1 MYQWC
6 STAIRSGVSMCFFWS
21 KICNSKLFSSLSDSE
36 NSKWAIRYVCAIKNA
51 LVRRT
56 IVKVSLAYCNDP
68 KNPFNYQ
75 FGVMKVFQNFFSA
88 LANTNCWF
96 AKSFFLH
103 SFRVHFAILRENRE
117 NEEFLRFPQLKTDCD
132 VIRRRG
138 ALFWK
143 AWDLT
148 NKFIPIMLLMDAL
161 NGSYGHFFTKKF
173 L

>member
-1 MYQWC
+1 MLYSHPKW
-6 STAIRSGVSMCFFWS
+6 GPYVFFWS

-56 IVKVSLAYCNDP
+56 IMKVSLTHCNDP
-68 KNPFNYQ
+68 KDLFNHK
-75 FGVMKVFQNFFSA
+75 FGAMKVFQKFFQPLQTPTVDLQKA
-88 LANTNCWF
+88 FFCTHFVCILQFWGRI
-96 AKSFFLH
+96 AK
-103 SFRVHFAILRENRE
+103 
-117 NEEFLRFPQLKTDCD
+117 NEELLRFPQLKTDCD

-148 NKFIPIMLLMDAL
+148 NKFHTHYVTDGCFKRKLRPLFYKI
-161 NGSYGHFFTKKF
+161 F